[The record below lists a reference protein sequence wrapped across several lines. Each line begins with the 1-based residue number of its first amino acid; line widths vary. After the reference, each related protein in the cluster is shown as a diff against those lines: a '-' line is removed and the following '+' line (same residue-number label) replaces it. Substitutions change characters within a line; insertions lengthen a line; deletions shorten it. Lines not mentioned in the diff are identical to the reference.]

1 MQMHTATDLS
11 EKTQKPT
18 IKTDVFNRL
27 KRGTITDF
35 LSTNSSLS
43 YKEFHSY
50 RI

>member
-1 MQMHTATDLS
+1 MQMHTATDIS
-11 EKTQKPT
+11 KKTEKHT

-43 YKEFHSY
+43 YKEFHSC